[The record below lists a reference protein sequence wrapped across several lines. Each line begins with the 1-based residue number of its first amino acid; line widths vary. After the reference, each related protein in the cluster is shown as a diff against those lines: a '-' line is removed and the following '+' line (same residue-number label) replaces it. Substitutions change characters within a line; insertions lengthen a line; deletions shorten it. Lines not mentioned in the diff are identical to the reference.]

1 MRRPRNGK
9 GKGGGRGRWVD
20 VQRDDGAVYDGL
32 WKGAREG
39 EERRKRRLLDTLK
52 EMERGVRIRGS
63 EEDAEITA
71 LGDGGHGNAWEE

>member
-1 MRRPRNGK
+1 MCRPRSGK

-39 EERRKRRLLDTLK
+39 EERRKRRLLNTLK
-52 EMERGVRIRGS
+52 EIVRMRGF
-63 EEDAEITA
+63 EEDADITA
-71 LGDGGHGNAWEE
+71 LGDGGHGNVWEE